1 MIFQCKRCSE
11 VFESDGVQVI
21 VHGKNVGRVCP
32 ACIANA
38 DRITLVIERAA
49 PNKPYELVYTNP
61 ETGIYEVNP
70 SDDHD

>member
-1 MIFQCKRCSE
+1 MIFQCKKCGE

-38 DRITLVIERAA
+38 NRITLVIERPA
-49 PNKPYELVYTNP
+49 PNKPYELVYVNCNY
-61 ETGIYEVNP
+61 GVNP
-70 SDDHD
+70 PDDHD